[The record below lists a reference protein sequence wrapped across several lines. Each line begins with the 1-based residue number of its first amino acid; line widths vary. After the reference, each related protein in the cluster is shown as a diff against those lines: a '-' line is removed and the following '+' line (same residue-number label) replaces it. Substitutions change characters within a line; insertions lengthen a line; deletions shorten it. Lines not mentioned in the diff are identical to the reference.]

1 MITPDEIKKQA
12 AKWWKSF
19 LQSYISGEPFFPKR
33 INRIGKVRPTDVTSQ
48 FETIQLQIEQ
58 LYSQSKSST
67 GSGFIVKT
75 GHQNFR
81 RTGTHEL
88 PEFIEFENQDD
99 YISFVGKKKDW
110 QTFLKNYALITET
123 IPSLKEWSLHN
134 CLWLCDSGINW
145 NDIMRVCEYFK
156 KNPVPNLYIREF
168 PVNTHTKFVEKNQP
182 LLKELLDF
190 LISDSIDKTEK
201 QFEKRFNLKYS
212 ESQVRFKILDKEISQ
227 NLFSGIDDLAIPVS
241 QFETLKLPIKMVLVV
256 ENKTTLY
263 TTFTLPKMDKA
274 IAIFGQGNAV
284 LNIKKASWLG
294 EMEILYWGDIDVQ
307 GFEILSRLREH
318 FIHVKSILMDKVTF
332 ETFFENDNGTPTNI
346 STKLNLTDR
355 EQELYDILKANN
367 WRLEQEKV
375 PFDYVN
381 KFFLNV

>member
-67 GSGFIVKT
+67 GIGFIVKT

-123 IPSLKEWSLHN
+123 IPSLKEWSLYN

-145 NDIMRVCEYFK
+145 NDIIRVCEYFK
-156 KNPVPNLYIREF
+156 KNPVPNLYIREL

-381 KFFLNV
+381 KYFLNV

>member
-67 GSGFIVKT
+67 GIGFIVKT

-123 IPSLKEWSLHN
+123 IPSLKEWSLYN

-145 NDIMRVCEYFK
+145 NDIIRVCEYFK
-156 KNPVPNLYIREF
+156 KNPVPNLYIREL

-227 NLFSGIDDLAIPVS
+227 NLFSGIYDLAIPVS

-332 ETFFENDNGTPTNI
+332 ETFFENDNGTPSNI

-381 KFFLNV
+381 KYFLNV

>member
-67 GSGFIVKT
+67 GIGFIVKT

-123 IPSLKEWSLHN
+123 IPSLKEWSLYN

-145 NDIMRVCEYFK
+145 NDIIRVCEYFK
-156 KNPVPNLYIREF
+156 KNPVPNLYIREL

-332 ETFFENDNGTPTNI
+332 ETFFENDNGTPSNI

-381 KFFLNV
+381 KYFLNV

>member
-1 MITPDEIKKQA
+1 
-12 AKWWKSF
+12 
-19 LQSYISGEPFFPKR
+19 LSGEPFFPKR
-33 INRIGKVRPTDVTSQ
+33 IDRIGKVRSADVTSQ

-67 GSGFIVKT
+67 GSGYIVKT
-75 GHQNFR
+75 DRQNFR

-88 PEFIEFENQDD
+88 PEFIEFETQDD
-99 YISFVGKKKDW
+99 YISFIGKKKDW
-110 QTFLKNYALITET
+110 QTFSKNYKLVTET
-123 IPSLKEWSLHN
+123 ISSLKEWSFNN
-134 CLWLCDSGINW
+134 CLWLCNSGINW
-145 NDIMRVCEYFK
+145 NDIMKVCQYFK
-156 KNPVPNLYIREF
+156 QNPVPNLYIREL
-168 PVNTHTKFVEKNQP
+168 PVNVHTKFVERNQP

-190 LISDSIDKTEK
+190 LISESINKTEK

-227 NLFSGIDDLAIPVS
+227 NSFSGIDDLAIPVS
-241 QFETLKLPIKMVLVV
+241 QFETLKLPIKKVLVV

-284 LNIKKASWLG
+284 LNIKKASWLD
-294 EMEILYWGDIDVQ
+294 EKEILYWGDIDVQ

-318 FIHVKSILMDKVTF
+318 FTHVKSILMDKVTF

-346 STKLNLTDR
+346 STKLVHLPIFQQN
-355 EQELYDILKANN
+355 
-367 WRLEQEKV
+367 
-375 PFDYVN
+375 
-381 KFFLNV
+381 

>member
-1 MITPDEIKKQA
+1 MITPDEIKTQA
-12 AKWWKSF
+12 SKWWKSF

-33 INRIGKVRPTDVTSQ
+33 IDRIGKVRPTDVTSQ

-67 GSGFIVKT
+67 GSGYIVKT
-75 GHQNFR
+75 GLQNFR

-88 PEFIEFENQDD
+88 PEFIEFETQDD

-110 QTFLKNYALITET
+110 QTFLKNYKLVTET
-123 IPSLKEWSLHN
+123 IPSLQEWSLYN
-134 CLWLCDSGINW
+134 CLWLCNSGINW
-145 NDIMRVCEYFK
+145 NDIMKVCQYFK
-156 KNPVPNLYIREF
+156 KNPIPNLYIREL
-168 PVNTHTKFVEKNQP
+168 PVNVHTKFVERNQP

-190 LISDSIDKTEK
+190 LISESIDKTEK

-227 NLFSGIDDLAIPVS
+227 NLFSGIDDIAIPVS
-241 QFETLKLPIKMVLVV
+241 QFETLRLPIKKVLVV

-263 TTFTLPKMDKA
+263 TTFTLPKMEKA

-294 EMEILYWGDIDVQ
+294 EKEILYWGDIDVQ

-318 FIHVKSILMDKVTF
+318 FIHIKSILMDKVTF
-332 ETFFENDNGTPTNI
+332 ETFFENDYGTPTKI
-346 STKLNLTDR
+346 STKLNLTDQ
-355 EQELYDILKANN
+355 EQELYDILKINN

-381 KFFLNV
+381 KYFLNV

>member
-12 AKWWKSF
+12 SKWWKSF

-33 INRIGKVRPTDVTSQ
+33 IDRIGKVRSADVTSQ

-67 GSGFIVKT
+67 GSGYIVKT
-75 GHQNFR
+75 DRQNFR

-88 PEFIEFENQDD
+88 PEFIEFETQDD
-99 YISFVGKKKDW
+99 YISFIGKKKDW
-110 QTFLKNYALITET
+110 QTFSKNYKLVTET
-123 IPSLKEWSLHN
+123 ISSLKEWSFNN
-134 CLWLCDSGINW
+134 CLWLCNSGINW
-145 NDIMRVCEYFK
+145 NDIMKVCQYFK
-156 KNPVPNLYIREF
+156 QNPVPNLYIREL
-168 PVNTHTKFVEKNQP
+168 PVNVHTKFVERNQP

-190 LISDSIDKTEK
+190 LISESINKTEK

-227 NLFSGIDDLAIPVS
+227 NSFSGIDDLAIPVS
-241 QFETLKLPIKMVLVV
+241 QFETLKLPIKKVLVV

-284 LNIKKASWLG
+284 LNIKKASWLD
-294 EMEILYWGDIDVQ
+294 EKEILYWGDIDVQ

-318 FIHVKSILMDKVTF
+318 FTHVKSILMDKVTF

-355 EQELYDILKANN
+355 EQELYDILKTNN

-375 PFDYVN
+375 PFGYVN
-381 KFFLNV
+381 KYFLNV